1 VNGVKKYVVFFVVF
15 VLISANALA
24 DMIYLKDGKV
34 LDAYIV
40 ERTSSYV
47 IVNDGTRNIKIPLI
61 NLKGIKKKIQENF
74 PVGIPTPAGSPDA
87 AVMIAAG
94 NPSVQSGPSFKLV
107 PSDDEL
113 KIAEYEG
120 YIGLSAIEPEVEKMS
135 NEMSQMKVIMGMEL
149 ALIAVGVVVVFV
161 KK

>member
-15 VLISANALA
+15 VLISVNALA

-40 ERTSSYV
+40 ERTSAYV
-47 IVNDGTRNIKIPLI
+47 IVNDGTRNIKIPTA

-74 PVGIPTPAGSPDA
+74 PVGTPTPASSSGG
-87 AVMIAAG
+87 AVMTAAG
-94 NPSVQSGPSFKLV
+94 EPNVQNGPSFKLV
-107 PSDDEL
+107 PSDDEH

-149 ALIAVGVVVVFV
+149 VLIAVGVVVVFV